1 MVNLYSNRVYQIT
14 VHFVLITMAI
24 AAAFPFLLL
33 ISASLTEE
41 QAIIRNGYSLIP
53 DQFSFDA
60 YVYLFNQYSLILRSY
75 GITTFITIVG
85 TILGLLITTLIAY
98 PLSRNVLPLRSFLS
112 FFVFFTLLFNGG
124 LVPMYLVYT
133 DLFHLKDTIWS
144 LIIPN
149 LLTNGFYILLMRS
162 FFSTSIPGEVVE
174 SAYVDGASEWVI
186 YCKIVLPLALPSLAT
201 IGLMLMISYWNDW
214 FNGLIFIND
223 GSLYSIQNLLNRMLS
238 DVQYLQQNSLSGQTA
253 VASSVP
259 LASVRMAIAVIG
271 VLPLIAAYPF
281 FQKFFVKGLTIGAVK
296 G

>member
-1 MVNLYSNRVYQIT
+1 MYSNRIYQMA
-14 VHFVLITMAI
+14 VHLVLIMMAI
-24 AAAFPFLLL
+24 AAVFPFILL

-41 QAIIRNGYSLIP
+41 QAIIRDGYGLFP
-53 DQFSFDA
+53 AQFSFDA

-75 GITTFITIVG
+75 GITAFITGVG
-85 TILGLLITTLIAY
+85 TIVGLLITTLVAY
-98 PLSRNVLPLRSFLS
+98 PLSRNVLPFRSFLS

-174 SAYVDGASEWVI
+174 SAYVDGANEWVI

-253 VASSVP
+253 VVSSVP
-259 LASVRMAIAVIG
+259 LGSVRMAIAVIG

>member
-1 MVNLYSNRVYQIT
+1 MYSNRIYQMA
-14 VHFVLITMAI
+14 VHLVLIMMGI
-24 AAAFPFLLL
+24 AAVFPFILL

-41 QAIIRNGYSLIP
+41 QAIIRDGYRLLP
-53 DQFSFDA
+53 AQFSFDA

-75 GITTFITIVG
+75 GITTFITVVG
-85 TILGLLITTLIAY
+85 TIVGLLITTLVAY
-98 PLSRNVLPLRSFLS
+98 PLSRNVLPFRSFLS

-174 SAYVDGASEWVI
+174 SAYVDGANEWVI

-253 VASSVP
+253 VVSSVP
-259 LASVRMAIAVIG
+259 LGSVRMAIAVIG
-271 VLPLIAAYPF
+271 VLPLIVAYPF

>member
-1 MVNLYSNRVYQIT
+1 MYSNRIYQMA
-14 VHFVLITMAI
+14 VHLVLIMMGI
-24 AAAFPFLLL
+24 AAVFPFILL

-41 QAIIRNGYSLIP
+41 QAIIRDGYRLLP
-53 DQFSFDA
+53 AQFSFDA

-75 GITTFITIVG
+75 GITTFITVVG
-85 TILGLLITTLIAY
+85 TIIGLLITTLVAY
-98 PLSRNVLPLRSFLS
+98 PLSRNVLPFRSFLS

-174 SAYVDGASEWVI
+174 SAYVDGANEWVI

-253 VASSVP
+253 VVSSVP
-259 LASVRMAIAVIG
+259 LGSVRMAIAVIG
-271 VLPLIAAYPF
+271 VLPLIATYPF
-281 FQKFFVKGLTIGAVK
+281 FQKFFAKGLTIGAVK

>member
-1 MVNLYSNRVYQIT
+1 MYSNRIYQIT
-14 VHFVLITMAI
+14 VHCVLIAMAI

-60 YVYLFNQYSLILRSY
+60 YVYLFNHYSLILRSY

-98 PLSRNVLPLRSFLS
+98 PLSRNVLPFRSFLS

-238 DVQYLQQNSLSGQTA
+238 DVQYLQQNSLSSQTA

>member
-1 MVNLYSNRVYQIT
+1 
-14 VHFVLITMAI
+14 MAI

>member
-1 MVNLYSNRVYQIT
+1 MYSNRVYQIT
-14 VHFVLITMAI
+14 VHFVLIAMAI

-60 YVYLFNQYSLILRSY
+60 YVYLFDQYSLILHSY

-98 PLSRNVLPLRSFLS
+98 PLSRNVLPFRSFLS

>member
-1 MVNLYSNRVYQIT
+1 MYSNRVYQIT

>member
-1 MVNLYSNRVYQIT
+1 
-14 VHFVLITMAI
+14 
-24 AAAFPFLLL
+24 
-33 ISASLTEE
+33 
-41 QAIIRNGYSLIP
+41 
-53 DQFSFDA
+53 
-60 YVYLFNQYSLILRSY
+60 
-75 GITTFITIVG
+75 
-85 TILGLLITTLIAY
+85 
-98 PLSRNVLPLRSFLS
+98 
-112 FFVFFTLLFNGG
+112 
-124 LVPMYLVYT
+124 MYLVYT

-174 SAYVDGASEWVI
+174 SAYVDGANEWII
-186 YCKIVLPLALPSLAT
+186 YCKIVLPLTLPSLAT

-253 VASSVP
+253 VVSSVP
-259 LASVRMAIAVIG
+259 LGSVRMAIAVIG

>member
-1 MVNLYSNRVYQIT
+1 
-14 VHFVLITMAI
+14 MAI

-60 YVYLFNQYSLILRSY
+60 YVYLFDQYSLILRSY

-98 PLSRNVLPLRSFLS
+98 PLSRNVLPFRSFLS

-186 YCKIVLPLALPSLAT
+186 YCKIVLLLALPSLAT